1 MEPCYRISCG
11 TLLESNGLHKKY
23 QNRPN
28 VFNNSLNSGLLWL
41 RHSAQKHVSAWCKP
55 NLFHNLYR
63 DVILLRLQVILLPF
77 YIVNHLDIF
86 EQNFEF
92 WPSVG
97 WVAGWPALQSAQ
109 KRVSAWCELNLFH
122 SLSRDVIFCSPLV
135 PFFLL
140 QLKHEPNSHL

>member
-1 MEPCYRISCG
+1 MARAPDW
-11 TLLESNGLHKKY
+11 
-23 QNRPN
+23 PA
-28 VFNNSLNSGLLWL
+28 V
-41 RHSAQKHVSAWCKP
+41 HSAQKDVSAWCKL

-63 DVILLRLQVILLPF
+63 DVILLGLQVILLPF
-77 YIVNHLDIF
+77 CIVNHLDIF

-97 WVAGWPALQSAQ
+97 WVGGWPALQSAQ

-135 PFFLL
+135 PSFFLFLL